1 MSNPA
6 YVSPMGA
13 LVVDGEVVI
22 IGGGTMCGAYTPE
35 AVLASLEPLR
45 LAAEHAIRKRQR
57 AQPAKAL

>member
-1 MSNPA
+1 
-6 YVSPMGA
+6 MGA

-45 LAAEHAIRKRQR
+45 LAAEHAIRKRER